1 MNNKFRR
8 KKIKEKLKA
17 GPTKPRHQ

>member
-17 GPTKPRHQ
+17 DPTKPRHQ